1 MEIGMLNFWLE
12 LLVTAQTKEN
22 YFIPLS
28 LYYLSRAQIEA
39 EMAEAA
45 AAAYRHQAKANE
57 AAESANTKKKRRG
70 RGGPMVA
77 A

>member
-1 MEIGMLNFWLE
+1 
-12 LLVTAQTKEN
+12 
-22 YFIPLS
+22 
-28 LYYLSRAQIEA
+28 
-39 EMAEAA
+39 MAEAA

>member
-1 MEIGMLNFWLE
+1 
-12 LLVTAQTKEN
+12 
-22 YFIPLS
+22 
-28 LYYLSRAQIEA
+28 
-39 EMAEAA
+39 MAEAA

-57 AAESANTKKKRRG
+57 AAEMADANTKKKRRG